1 VAPNVRLRTL
11 HCFQADL
18 LEFER
23 HEKAHALESHIE
35 QSRRDRIRE
44 DISHRLERACSHL
57 ATDDFRQLV
66 EEMVDRQIKG
76 ERRVIRD
83 FLLE

>member
-1 VAPNVRLRTL
+1 M
-11 HCFQADL
+11 DW
-18 LEFER
+18 LEAER
-23 HEKAHALESHIE
+23 HERTRTLELHME
-35 QSRRDRIRE
+35 QTRRNRIRD
-44 DISHRLERACSHL
+44 DISHRIQRACAHL
-57 ATDDFRQLV
+57 AEDEFRQLV

>member
-1 VAPNVRLRTL
+1 V
-11 HCFQADL
+11 DL
-18 LEFER
+18 LEL
-23 HEKAHALESHIE
+23 EKHDRARSMESHIE
-35 QSRRDRIRE
+35 QDRRNRIRA

-57 ATDDFRQLV
+57 APDDFRQLV